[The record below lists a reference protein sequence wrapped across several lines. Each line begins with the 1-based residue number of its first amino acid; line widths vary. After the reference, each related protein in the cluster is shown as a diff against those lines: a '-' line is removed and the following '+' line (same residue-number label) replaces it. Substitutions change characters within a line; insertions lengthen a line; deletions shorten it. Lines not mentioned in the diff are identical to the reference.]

1 MPKDFTSRWHP
12 AVKLLLLFLIVGA
25 AFQMCL
31 FGTIFS
37 PVELKNLLLLFFG
50 WALFIADVTARM
62 ETYWPAL
69 IMGLCSLVIAFM
81 AIHVLGR
88 WLDGATSKSS
98 AAPEAGEP
106 AWPAPAPAPARRL
119 SARPSACSLAFIM
132 LACIAGA
139 AVVGLVTH
147 SAWFGRDIAEG
158 KAFHR
163 DPSTIQ
169 RRAPIAPVE

>member
-69 IMGLCSLVIAFM
+69 IAFM

-106 AWPAPAPAPARRL
+106 ASPASAQAPSRRW
-119 SARPSACSLAFIM
+119 SAMTSACILAFIM
-132 LACIAGA
+132 LAFIAGT